1 MPRRSIKP
9 SWSTRLTLREL
20 TAPPPKGFRAMLIRR
35 TKLKYPELSE
45 LQIARYIGCC
55 PSNVHRVL
63 KAFFKV

>member
-1 MPRRSIKP
+1 
-9 SWSTRLTLREL
+9 
-20 TAPPPKGFRAMLIRR
+20 MLIRR

-63 KAFFKV
+63 KAFFRELYT